1 MPATPRP
8 SDAHPLPLHAI
19 GCALALSLNL
29 LWPHSASA
37 QTDVAPQV
45 ALAPVEVRTPWAP
58 AAVVGGDGRSH
69 LAYELHVSNFYRD
82 TGVLRL
88 RRIAVY
94 ADAQSAPLASFEG
107 QALAQIVQA
116 QPADDA
122 ASDGVLVAAGMRAI
136 AFVWLTLPAGTAA
149 PHTLR
154 HRLEFVDAK
163 GALQLV
169 DGARVAVD
177 ATPPVRLG
185 PPLRAGLW
193 LASEGPGNSRSHHWG
208 SLVAANG
215 QVTIPQRYALD
226 VFGLDDH
233 GRALRNGAL
242 DLRKSKRE
250 DWIGYG
256 SDVLAVA
263 DGVVRDVRD
272 GQPDHSPLEAQPEPE
287 SLTAAG
293 LYGNYVVLEIA
304 PQVFVHYAHLQPG
317 SVGVKVGQKVQQGAT
332 LGRMGQSGN
341 TNGPHLHIHV
351 SNAATFEGS
360 EGLPFVFER
369 YASPGDWTLTQAIDP
384 ASTFSPKREPHRDQ
398 MPLDGEV
405 MGF

>member
-1 MPATPRP
+1 MPATLRC
-8 SDAHPLPLHAI
+8 SDPNPLHTMA
-19 GCALALSLNL
+19 CALMLSLNL
-29 LWPHSASA
+29 LWPRVVLA
-37 QTDVAPQV
+37 QATPAPP
-45 ALAPVEVRTPWAP
+45 ALAPVEVRNPWAP
-58 AAVVGGDGRSH
+58 SPVVGGDGLTH
-69 LAYELHVSNFYRD
+69 LAYELHVTNFYRD

-94 ADAQSAPLASFEG
+94 ADGQTTPLASLEG
-107 QALAQIVQA
+107 QALAQIMQPH
-116 QPADDA
+116 PADEA
-122 ASDGVLVAAGMRAI
+122 ASDGVPVAAGMRAI
-136 AFVWLTLPAGTAA
+136 AFVWLSLPAGQTA
-149 PHTLR
+149 PRSLR

-163 GALQLV
+163 GAAQLV
-169 DGARVAVD
+169 DGARVTVD
-177 ATPPVRLG
+177 TTPPVRLG

-226 VFGLDDH
+226 VFGLDEK

-242 DLRKSKRE
+242 DLQKSKRE

-256 SDVLAVA
+256 ADVLAVA

-272 GQPDHSPLEAQPEPE
+272 GQADHTPLEPQPEPDA
-287 SLTAAG
+287 LTAAG

-304 PQVFVHYAHLQPG
+304 PRVFVHYAHLQPG
-317 SVGVKVGQKVQQGAT
+317 SVAVKIGQTLRRGAL

-341 TNGPHLHIHV
+341 SNGPHLHIHV
-351 SNAATFEGS
+351 ASAATFEGS

-369 YASPGDWTLTQAIDP
+369 YTSPGDWTLTRSIDP
-384 ASTFSPKREPHRDQ
+384 ESTLGPKREPHRDQ